1 MRPAM
6 QFSSV
11 DLPEPDSP
19 TMATTSPAKR
29 SRSASCTAWRS
40 SRAEAKRCDR
50 PRTRS
55 SGSFMAMSSIDAV
68 GAPVGVRAGP
78 TDFGFGVGDL
88 VEEARRVAAALAG
101 VAVRLDAE
109 RVVLEVQALHV
120 RVRRDRVE
128 PLLAPGAE
136 QLQRGH

>member
-6 QFSSV
+6 QLSSV

-19 TMATTSPAKR
+19 TMATTSPGQR
-29 SRSASCTAWRS
+29 SSSASRTAWRS
-40 SRAEAKRCDR
+40 SRAAAKRCER

-55 SGSFMAMSSIDAV
+55 SGSMASVMAMSLVDAI
-68 GAPVGVRAGP
+68 GAPVGVRAAP
-78 TDFGFGVGDL
+78 AHAAVGVGDL

-109 RVVLEVQALHV
+109 RVILEVQAAHV
-120 RVRRDRVE
+120 GVRRDLE
-128 PLLAPGAE
+128 QPPLE
-136 QLQRGH
+136 